1 MRERC
6 WRAVVHRLF
15 PPIMMG
21 CVFLTVGCGGGQYAE
36 VTPEEIP
43 QLEEQLAQD
52 PDNGD
57 LILRYAAALYAAGQ
71 CDTARTTA
79 VAGMR
84 LQPRSAVG
92 PLVTGQCLEL
102 DGEYD
107 QAIAVYRDYLARYP
121 DHAGAPAVG
130 AREMLAVRHRA
141 TARARNALAREAAL
155 TEQPADPQTLAVLPI
170 DIAGDSSYQP
180 LSRGLAEMMT
190 ADLALLGRFRMVER
204 LEVSALIDE
213 MQLADAGQ
221 VDRATAA
228 RMGHLLQAGQM
239 VQGLAAIPPK
249 GDVRLEATVVRLDGQ
264 VLAPQVATGS
274 FRRLLQL
281 EKEIVVGIA
290 DELGYTLS
298 EAERRAI
305 LENGTQNLVAFLAY
319 SDGLLAEDLG
329 DYPAAAG
336 YYAAAVRADPG
347 FSGAR
352 DRHAASAA
360 APAVQQASAG
370 EVTQVAGTTVTS
382 PELVPLPLADAMAS
396 TMGDIAATQ
405 AEQNQAGSDT
415 QQTVQQATTT
425 TAALPPPTITHIG
438 RSIGTIR
445 VIIPLP

>member
-1 MRERC
+1 MHKRC
-6 WRAVVHRLF
+6 WRVVTYRLF
-15 PPIMMG
+15 PPIMIG
-21 CVFLTVGCGGGQYAE
+21 CVLLTVGCGGGQYAE

-79 VAGMR
+79 VAGTR
-84 LQPRSAVG
+84 LQPQSAVG

-107 QAIAVYRDYLARYP
+107 QAIAVYREYLVRYP
-121 DHAGAPAVG
+121 NHAGAPAVR
-130 AREMLAVRHRA
+130 ARETLAVRERA
-141 TARARNALAREAAL
+141 TSRARDALAREAAL

-204 LEVSALIDE
+204 LEVNALIDE
-213 MQLADAGQ
+213 MELADAGQ

-264 VLAPQVATGS
+264 VLAPQVATGG
-274 FRRLLQL
+274 FRDLLQL

-298 EAERRAI
+298 EAERREI
-305 LENGTQNLVAFLAY
+305 LENGTQNLAAFLAY
-319 SDGLLAEDLG
+319 SSGLLEEDLG
-329 DYPAAAG
+329 NYAAAAG
-336 YYAAAVRADPG
+336 YYAAAVRADPSFG
-347 FSGAR
+347 EAR
-352 DRHAASAA
+352 NRHEASAA
-360 APAVQQASAG
+360 TPAVQQATAG
-370 EVTQVAGTTVTS
+370 DVTQVAGTTVTS

-405 AEQNQAGSDT
+405 AEQNQAGSNT

-438 RSIGTIR
+438 RTIGTIR
-445 VIIPLP
+445 IIIPLP

>member
-1 MRERC
+1 MHKRC
-6 WRAVVHRLF
+6 WRVVTYRLF
-15 PPIMMG
+15 PPIMIG
-21 CVFLTVGCGGGQYAE
+21 CVLLTVGCGGGQYAE

-84 LQPRSAVG
+84 LQPHSAVG

-102 DGEYD
+102 DGDYD
-107 QAIAVYRDYLARYP
+107 RAIAVYRDYLARYP
-121 DHAGAPAVG
+121 NHAGAPAVR
-130 AREMLAVRHRA
+130 ARETLAVRERA
-141 TARARNALAREAAL
+141 TSRARDALAREAAL

-213 MQLADAGQ
+213 MELADAGQ

-264 VLAPQVATGS
+264 VLAPQVATGG
-274 FRRLLQL
+274 FRDLLQL

-298 EAERRAI
+298 EAERREI
-305 LENGTQNLVAFLAY
+305 LENGTQNLAAFLAY
-319 SDGLLAEDLG
+319 SSGLLEEDLG
-329 DYPAAAG
+329 NYAAAAG
-336 YYAAAVRADPG
+336 YYAAAVRADPSFG
-347 FSGAR
+347 EAR
-352 DRHAASAA
+352 NRHEASAA
-360 APAVQQASAG
+360 TPAVQQATAG
-370 EVTQVAGTTVTS
+370 DVTQVAGTTVTS

-405 AEQNQAGSDT
+405 AEQNQAGSNT

-445 VIIPLP
+445 IIIPLP

>member
-1 MRERC
+1 MHKRPSGT
-6 WRAVVHRLF
+6 AIHRFL
-15 PPIMMG
+15 PPIAVG
-21 CVFLTVGCGGGQYAE
+21 CVLLTAGCGGGQYAE

-43 QLEEQLAQD
+43 QLQEQLAQD

-79 VAGMR
+79 AAGMR
-84 LQPRSAVG
+84 LQPQSAIA

-107 QAIAVYRDYLARYP
+107 QAIAVYRDYLAHYP

-130 AREMLAVRHRA
+130 AREMLAVRRRA
-141 TARARNALAREAAL
+141 TERARNALAREAAL

-213 MQLADAGQ
+213 MELADAGQ

-228 RMGHLLQAGQM
+228 RMGHLLQASQM
-239 VQGLAAIPPK
+239 VQGLAAIPPQ

-264 VLAPQVATGS
+264 VLAPQVATGT

-305 LENGTQNLVAFLAY
+305 LENGTQNLAAFLAY

-329 DYPAAAG
+329 NYAAAAG

-347 FSGAR
+347 FSEAR
-352 DRHAASAA
+352 DRHQASAA

-370 EVTQVAGTTVTS
+370 EVTQVAGTTVTA
-382 PELVPLPLADAMAS
+382 PELVALSLVDAMAS

-405 AEQNQAGSDT
+405 AEQNQAGSNT

-425 TAALPPPTITHIG
+425 TAALPPPTITQIG

-445 VIIPLP
+445 IIIPLP

>member
-1 MRERC
+1 MHERTA
-6 WRAVVHRLF
+6 RTVVHRFL
-15 PPIMMG
+15 PPLLVG
-21 CVFLTVGCGGGQYAE
+21 CVILTVGCGGGQYAE

-84 LQPRSAVG
+84 RQPQNAIG

-107 QAIAVYRDYLARYP
+107 QAIAVYRDYLMRYP
-121 DHAGAPAVG
+121 DHAGAPAVR
-130 AREMLAVRHRA
+130 ARETLAVRERA
-141 TARARNALAREAAL
+141 TSRARSALAREAAL

-190 ADLALLGRFRMVER
+190 ADLALLQRFRMVER
-204 LEVSALIDE
+204 LEVDALIDE
-213 MQLADAGQ
+213 MALADAGP
-221 VDRATAA
+221 VDQATAA
-228 RMGHLLQAGQM
+228 RVGHLLQAGQM
-239 VQGLAAIPPK
+239 VQGLAAIPPR

-264 VLAPQVATGS
+264 VLAPQVATGG
-274 FRRLLQL
+274 FRDLLQL

-290 DELGYTLS
+290 NELGYTLS
-298 EAERRAI
+298 EAERREI
-305 LENGTQNLVAFLAY
+305 LENGTQNLAAFLAY

-329 DYPAAAG
+329 DYAGAAG
-336 YYAAAVRADPG
+336 YYAAAVRADPS

-352 DRHAASAA
+352 DRHAASSAT
-360 APAVQQASAG
+360 PAVQQASAG

-382 PELVPLPLADAMAS
+382 PELVSLPLADAMAS

-425 TAALPPPTITHIG
+425 TAALPPPTVTQIG

-445 VIIPLP
+445 IIITLP

>member
-6 WRAVVHRLF
+6 WRAVIHRLL
-15 PPIMMG
+15 PPIMIG
-21 CVFLTVGCGGGQYAE
+21 CVLLTVGCGGGQYAE

-71 CDTARTTA
+71 CDTARTAA

-281 EKEIVVGIA
+281 EKEIVVGLA

>member
-1 MRERC
+1 MRQRSS
-6 WRAVVHRLF
+6 RKVVNRFLA
-15 PPIMMG
+15 PIVVA
-21 CVFLTVGCGGGQYAE
+21 CVLITAGCGGGQYAE

-71 CDTARTTA
+71 CDTARTAA

-84 LQPRSAVG
+84 LQPQSAIG

-107 QAIAVYRDYLARYP
+107 QAIAVYREFLARYP
-121 DHAGAPAVG
+121 DRPGAPAVR
-130 AREMLAVRHRA
+130 AREMFAVRERA
-141 TARARNALAREAAL
+141 TVRARNALAREAAL
-155 TEQPADPQTLAVLPI
+155 TEQPADLQTLAVLPI

-190 ADLALLGRFRMVER
+190 ADLALLERFRMVER

-228 RMGHLLQAGQM
+228 RMGPLLQAGQM
-239 VQGLAAIPPK
+239 VQGLAAIPPQ

-274 FRRLLQL
+274 FRDLIQL
-281 EKEIVVGIA
+281 EKEIVAGIA

-298 EAERRAI
+298 ESERRAL
-305 LENGTQNLVAFLAY
+305 LENGTQNLAAFLAY
-319 SDGLLAEDLG
+319 SNGLLAEDLG
-329 DYPAAAG
+329 NYAAAAG
-336 YYAAAVRADPG
+336 YFAAAVRADPG

-382 PELVPLPLADAMAS
+382 PEFVPLPLADAMAS

-405 AEQNQAGSDT
+405 AEQNQAGSNT

-425 TAALPPPTITHIG
+425 TAALPPPTITQLG
-438 RSIGTIR
+438 QSIGTIR